1 MIFSIKYLTEEQS
14 FIIKRILNILLLK
27 KGYAIQVFHLT
38 FLILMFKP
46 CKHDSCIFKTIL

>member
-27 KGYAIQVFHLT
+27 EGICYSSFSFDFFNINV
-38 FLILMFKP
+38 
-46 CKHDSCIFKTIL
+46 